1 MRQIVNQPRHRVIQ
15 LAGAGLLALLLA
27 ACSSSTAEE
36 AKESGNRVEAA
47 SREVPVNVSIERVSP
62 TSFQSSMS
70 VVGEVDSEHNATL
83 SAQASGAL
91 VRVIHDRGA
100 QVAKGDTLLEID
112 SRRARAA
119 WEMAA
124 ASHDN
129 TRLDFETVKRQH
141 EQGLGVSA
149 TDFRKAENA
158 LRMAKAQLAEAAV
171 GLENC
176 FVIAPFS
183 GLVDERYAK
192 LGELVTPGMPLLRLV
207 DNEHLKVVCG
217 VPENLAGFLEVGK
230 RADVHVREADL
241 HAEGVVRWVAA
252 AVNTRDRTIQ
262 TELSLSDGA
271 GELKPGM
278 VCEVVIKRRSHENA
292 IVVPL
297 TVIQQSD
304 HKDYVYVVENDR
316 AVKRSVTS
324 AERDGT
330 RVRLSSGLNA
340 GDNLV
345 VKGFRSVVDGQ
356 AVKIVKGSAE

>member
-1 MRQIVNQPRHRVIQ
+1 MRQIVVQTRHRVIQ
-15 LAGAGLLALLLA
+15 LAGLSLLALVLA
-27 ACSSSTAEE
+27 SCSSSTAEE
-36 AKESGNRVEAA
+36 AKETGNRVAAA
-47 SREVPVNVSIERVSP
+47 SREVPVNVSIETVRP
-62 TSFQSSMS
+62 TAFQSSMS
-70 VVGEVDSEHNATL
+70 VVGEIDSEHNATL
-83 SAQASGAL
+83 SSQTSGTL

-119 WEMAA
+119 FDMAA
-124 ASHDN
+124 AAHDN
-129 TRLDFETVKRQH
+129 TRLDFQTVRRQH
-141 EQGLGVSA
+141 EQGLGVSE

-158 LRMAKAQLAEAAV
+158 LRMAAAQLAEASV

-183 GLVDERYAK
+183 GRVDERFAK
-192 LGELVTPGMPLLRLV
+192 LGELVSPGMPLLRLV

-217 VPENLAGFLEVGK
+217 VPENLSGFLEVGK
-230 RADVHVREADL
+230 KADVYIREAGL
-241 HAEGVVRWVAA
+241 HAQGVVRWVAA

-262 TELSLSDGA
+262 TELSLSEGA

-278 VCEVVIKRRSHENA
+278 VCEVVIKRRSHANA

-304 HKDYVYVVENDR
+304 HHDYVYVVENDR

-330 RVRLSSGLNA
+330 LVRLSEGLRA

-345 VKGFRSVVDGQ
+345 VRGFRNVVDGQ
-356 AVKIVKGSAE
+356 AVKIVKGSGE